1 MPDAPEIR
9 VTDNPDEQRYEVL
22 VDGALGGFAQYR
34 LRPGRI
40 VFTHTEVDDAYEG
53 HGVGSTLVRSA
64 LDDARSRGLQVT
76 PMCPFVRAYIEHHP
90 EYRDL
95 VAPER

>member
-40 VFTHTEVDDAYEG
+40 VFTHTEVDDRYEG

-64 LDDARSRGLQVT
+64 LDAARSRGLQVT

>member
-1 MPDAPEIR
+1 MPDAPTIR
-9 VTDNPDEQRYEVL
+9 VADNPDEQRYEVI

-34 LRPGRI
+34 LLPGRI

-53 HGVGSTLVRSA
+53 HGVGSTLVRTA
-64 LDDARSRGLQVT
+64 LDDVRSRGLQVT
-76 PMCPFVRAYIEHHP
+76 PLCPFVRAYIEQHP
-90 EYRDL
+90 EYQDL

>member
-1 MPDAPEIR
+1 MPEGPEIR
-9 VTDNPDEQRYEVL
+9 VADDPDEHRYEAF
-22 VDGALGGFAQYR
+22 VDGALGGFAEYR

-53 HGVGSTLVRSA
+53 HGVGSTLVRGA
-64 LDDARSRGLQVT
+64 LDDARARGLRVT
-76 PMCPFVRAYIEHHP
+76 PICPFVRAYIDDHP

-95 VAPER
+95 VAPGD

>member
-1 MPDAPEIR
+1 MADGPDIR
-9 VTDNPDEQRYEVL
+9 VADNPDEQRYEVL

-34 LRPGRI
+34 LLPGRI

-53 HGVGSTLVRSA
+53 HGVGSALVRTA
-64 LDDARSRGLQVT
+64 LDDVRARGLQVT
-76 PMCPFVRAYIEHHP
+76 PICPFVRAYIGQHP
-90 EYRDL
+90 EYQDL

>member
-1 MPDAPEIR
+1 
-9 VTDNPDEQRYEVL
+9 
-22 VDGALGGFAQYR
+22 
-34 LRPGRI
+34 
-40 VFTHTEVDDAYEG
+40 
-53 HGVGSTLVRSA
+53 VRSA
-64 LDDARSRGLQVT
+64 LDAARSRGLQVT

>member
-1 MPDAPEIR
+1 MPDGPDIR

-53 HGVGSTLVRSA
+53 HGLGSTLVRTA
-64 LDDARSRGLQVT
+64 LDDVRARGLLVT
-76 PMCPFVRAYIEHHP
+76 PMCPFVRAYIDQHP
-90 EYRDL
+90 EYQDL